1 MRRNKTGFFYIQIGF
16 LLFILHWFSFFIICL
31 VKLLAYLNFLFSFF
45 LSVSYILRWNNV
57 FFIEIW
63 SFFIFSS
70 NFCLFISRGMV
81 GMREAECANGTNEF
95 CVLSLR
101 KFEGKLL
108 VVSLSG
114 WKQIAIATEKKCLE
128 FQWQMS

>member
-1 MRRNKTGFFYIQIGF
+1 MSRKIASIFEFFVQ
-16 LLFILHWFSFFIICL
+16 
-31 VKLLAYLNFLFSFF
+31 FF

-81 GMREAECANGTNEF
+81 GMREAECANGTNKF

-101 KFEGKLL
+101 KIEGKLL

-114 WKQIAIATEKKCLE
+114 
-128 FQWQMS
+128 